1 MKLVKIL
8 SISALALA
16 AVFFACKQDSKKPT
30 ASTPETA
37 PALPPAKPEVVLY
50 ITTVDKLNLREEPI
64 KNGKVITQLAEN
76 AYLEGT
82 GEVSANRE
90 EATLRGLTWNEPY
103 LKVATAAPEP
113 RVGWAYGG
121 ALQRVYA
128 GARSNI
134 PDLDKLSQLT
144 SFLKTLNAKKLES
157 GKKTWDFVNTN
168 FSGASGPL
176 ADAAFVLFEGF
187 LRRMEIEGEFYKM
200 TEKVT
205 WVVEDYEA
213 IANHTFDMNKYPES
227 KSLAENGFELAQ
239 GEGMVF
245 PTADWD
251 KLQLFFGSKVTPAM
265 KAYLDQQTAEQNN
278 QAWDDGGI
286 IISLEELADRAAFW
300 EKFNRENPY
309 FLLTEETTQSEQ
321 WTRLVLVNGAD
332 NTPTY
337 NYDTQEI
344 AEDYKKVW
352 AYIQQKYPG
361 TELAKNAKEIADLCA
376 AEGWKRTKKVEEWQ
390 TNFANKN

>member
-8 SISALALA
+8 SISALASA
-16 AVFFACKQDSKKPT
+16 TVFFACKQDSKQPT
-30 ASTPETA
+30 TSTPETT
-37 PALPPAKPEVVLY
+37 PALPPAKPEVILF
-50 ITTVDKLNLREEPI
+50 ITTVDKLNLREEPN
-64 KNGKVITQLAEN
+64 KNGKVIAQLAEN

-90 EATLRGLTWNEPY
+90 EANLRGLTWNEPY
-103 LKVATAAPEP
+103 LKVSTTAPEP
-113 RVGWAYGG
+113 RTGWAYGG
-121 ALQRVYA
+121 ALRRVYA

-134 PDLDKLSQLT
+134 PDLDKLSQLS

-157 GKKTWDFVNTN
+157 GKKAWDYVNTN
-168 FSGASGPL
+168 FANASGPL

-187 LRRMEIEGEFYKM
+187 LRRMEGEGEFYKM

-213 IANHTFDMNKYPES
+213 IADHKFDMNKYPES

-245 PTADWD
+245 PTADWN
-251 KLQLFFGSKVTPAM
+251 KLKSFFSPKVTPAM
-265 KAYLDQQTAEQNN
+265 RAYLDQQTFEQNE

-286 IISLEELADRAAFW
+286 IISLEELAARAAFW

-309 FLLTEETTQSEQ
+309 FLLTEETKQSEQ

-337 NYDTQEI
+337 NYETQAI
-344 AEDYKKVW
+344 AEDFKKVW
-352 AYIQQKYPG
+352 AYIQEKYPG
-361 TELAKNAKEIADLCA
+361 TELAKTAKEIADLCA
-376 AEGWKRTKKVEEWQ
+376 AEGWKRTKKVEDWQ
-390 TNFANKN
+390 MNFANKN